1 MRFMEIA
8 FMPGCQVDLRHNMPL
23 RLCGNAISQLTQ
35 GSPNS
40 FESTNLK
47 IGRRKLGE
55 TKLVKRINTDL
66 SFAVPPKE
74 DDRQKESIGN
84 KNKAKGRRCRLTS
97 ACEHLLT
104 M

>member
-8 FMPGCQVDLRHNMPL
+8 FMPGCQVDLRHNMAL

-66 SFAVPPKE
+66 SFVVPRKKRMRE
-74 DDRQKESIGN
+74 RK
-84 KNKAKGRRCRLTS
+84 KK
-97 ACEHLLT
+97 
-104 M
+104 